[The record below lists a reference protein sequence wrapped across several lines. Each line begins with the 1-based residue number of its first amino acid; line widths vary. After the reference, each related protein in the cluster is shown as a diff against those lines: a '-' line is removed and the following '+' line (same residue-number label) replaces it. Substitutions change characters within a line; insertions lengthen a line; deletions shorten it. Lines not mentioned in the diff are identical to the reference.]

1 MGTGEVA
8 AAQLRLRA
16 ALRGAV
22 GRGEMH
28 VAYQPIVNL
37 DSGAP
42 VGYEALA
49 RWNSPELGS
58 VSPVDFIPAAERTG
72 EIVTIGE
79 WVLRT
84 ACSQLAQWRSDG
96 AELSISVNLAS
107 LQLELPNLKDVVE
120 SALAEHDLP
129 ASALVL
135 EITEGVLIGAGALQA
150 HNLQAIRELG
160 VRISLDDFGTGYCA
174 LGYLKRFPIDEL
186 KIDRSFVDSI
196 EADRRDASLVQA
208 ILALAQGL
216 SLDVVAEGIE
226 TPGQQRLLKLLGCRL
241 GQGYLFAPPAPAAMV
256 QRVSQFSAHAP
267 DALASAW

>member
-1 MGTGEVA
+1 M
-8 AAQLRLRA
+8 
-16 ALRGAV
+16 
-22 GRGEMH
+22 
-28 VAYQPIVNL
+28 
-37 DSGAP
+37 
-42 VGYEALA
+42 
-49 RWNSPELGS
+49 
-58 VSPVDFIPAAERTG
+58 SPVDFIPAAERTG

-186 KIDRSFVDSI
+186 KIDRSFVESM

-241 GQGYLFAPPAPAAMV
+241 GQGYLFARPCPAAQVLLVPQPGAADAADAVAPAC
-256 QRVSQFSAHAP
+256 
-267 DALASAW
+267 